1 MELRDPYTAGH
12 QTRVANI
19 ACRIAKELGWGAD
32 QIQGLRMA
40 ALVHDIGK
48 IAIPAEILTKPS
60 KLSEFEEK
68 LMEEHASHSYELLKD
83 IDFPWDIADIVHQ
96 HHERL
101 DGSGYPQHLRGNAIL
116 PEARVLA
123 VADTIEA
130 MSTHRPYRPA
140 LGLPAAIDE
149 IKSLA
154 GTKLDKEFVDAA
166 VRLFEG
172 KDSIENLG

>member
-1 MELRDPYTAGH
+1 M
-12 QTRVANI
+12 
-19 ACRIAKELGWGAD
+19 
-32 QIQGLRMA
+32 
-40 ALVHDIGK
+40 
-48 IAIPAEILTKPS
+48 
-60 KLSEFEEK
+60 
-68 LMEEHASHSYELLKD
+68 
-83 IDFPWDIADIVHQ
+83 
-96 HHERL
+96 
-101 DGSGYPQHLRGNAIL
+101 

-154 GTKLDKEFVDAA
+154 GVKLDKEVVDAA

>member
-1 MELRDPYTAGH
+1 M
-12 QTRVANI
+12 
-19 ACRIAKELGWGAD
+19 
-32 QIQGLRMA
+32 
-40 ALVHDIGK
+40 
-48 IAIPAEILTKPS
+48 
-60 KLSEFEEK
+60 
-68 LMEEHASHSYELLKD
+68 
-83 IDFPWDIADIVHQ
+83 VHQ
-96 HHERL
+96 N
-101 DGSGYPQHLRGNAIL
+101 QHLLYSVDFKSGEPLQQKIGLNIDTFPTGIVQFSLFTCDWLPLAERIVFVNNQL
-116 PEARVLA
+116 PEFNAKVSITNSDLNKRGKNTIEVQ

-154 GTKLDKEFVDAA
+154 GVKLDKEVVDAA